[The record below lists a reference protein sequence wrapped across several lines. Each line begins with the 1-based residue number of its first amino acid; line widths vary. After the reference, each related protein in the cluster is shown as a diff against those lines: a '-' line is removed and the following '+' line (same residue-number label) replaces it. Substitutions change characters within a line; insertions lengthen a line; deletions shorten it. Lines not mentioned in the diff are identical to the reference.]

1 MNQFVLITFSPGDLK
16 LRIKNCKSIFLY
28 GSKFES
34 CRVTIFCH
42 MGIET
47 KPSIRES
54 VCIEKENEAIDRIPY
69 IYGSFL
75 FFFFFNRFGDFYFFL
90 FKFLFAAFYLLIL
103 VPF

>member
-75 FFFFFNRFGDFYFFL
+75 FFFFNRFGDFYFFL